1 MTCEEYRAL
10 LDRLLDGEA
19 TPEELESMRAHEA
32 DCPDCAA
39 LRAEMEDLTGLLRDA
54 EDVPPM
60 PEDLHAQWVQAVRE
74 DNVREENIQEES
86 AQEEKPVQK
95 QRILSMAAFRK
106 QWMRWGAT
114 AALALL
120 VLGGTLLTWDSFDKA
135 KTRTPKAQ
143 PPAVTATLAAAKE
156 TPEVQ
161 AEAIVQENAVPAE
174 AVTLGAN
181 SVNMAMEEAF
191 EVSEEEPMEEAYVLA
206 DTANA
211 DGGLGGAPMLSAM
224 MAEESAPEEAWFW
237 EEDAEDSAW
246 DMDEAFEAET
256 EYKASELQMP
266 VPAATSMPTSTI
278 MPTPTA
284 MPTEEPTPSPI
295 PQPTMTPTS
304 EPTEEPVPTAE
315 PEKVGE
321 PEPEEEPEALSE
333 SRPRQWIGWISL
345 AVGGALAVIVL
356 ATKQIRIRRNQQK
369 R

>member
-54 EDVPPM
+54 EYVPPI

-74 DNVREENIQEES
+74 DNVRKENVQD
-86 AQEEKPVQK
+86 EKPAEK

-135 KTRTPKAQ
+135 KTRIPKAQ

-161 AEAIVQENAVPAE
+161 AEAIVQENAVSAE
-174 AVTLGAN
+174 AVALGAIN
-181 SVNMAMEEAF
+181 ANMAIEEAF
-191 EVSEEEPMEEAYVLA
+191 EVCEEEPMEEAYVLA

-211 DGGLGGAPMLSAM
+211 DGGLGGTPMLSAM
-224 MAEESAPEEAWFW
+224 MAEEAAPEEAWFW
-237 EEDAEDSAW
+237 EEDAEDSVW

-266 VPAATSMPTSTI
+266 VPAATSMPTPTI

-304 EPTEEPVPTAE
+304 EPTEEPEPTAE
-315 PEKVGE
+315 PEKVE
-321 PEPEEEPEALSE
+321 EPEEEPEIPSE

-356 ATKQIRIRRNQQK
+356 ATKQIRIRRKQQK